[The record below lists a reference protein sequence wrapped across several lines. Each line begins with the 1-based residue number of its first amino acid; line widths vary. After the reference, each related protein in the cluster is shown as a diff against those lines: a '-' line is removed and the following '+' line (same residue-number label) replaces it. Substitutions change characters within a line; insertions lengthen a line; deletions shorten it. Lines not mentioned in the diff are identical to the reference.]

1 MNKQVFQ
8 SFIPDDKPI
17 TAIAVIEDIQKCPSG
32 YTVISK
38 TVDQDTDADM
48 WRESAF
54 FLRKTRYL
62 CVSKTESLFQIDYIV
77 ENICIINEKET
88 PPDGFCLIA
97 RTLDSDQR
105 AWRKRQICYRL
116 SKRALAKSCITD
128 IVFQSKSKKH
138 LEGYVSAGDLN
149 GLTLCY
155 KQGANVNETPTDHLY
170 PITPSRNSLLGPT
183 SPYENISPTGQIIG
197 PGGRK
202 QRAPSPPPGNH
213 PVRPAPR
220 PPPSNY
226 ATIGPDDGLHGVPF
240 VLNPLINNS
249 LDHVLKSVP
258 HIKAKTAEE
267 IEQEFSYDFKL
278 EKSLTQIKD

>member
-1 MNKQVFQ
+1 MIRQVFQ

-17 TAIAVIEDIQKCPSG
+17 TAISVLEDVQKCPSS

-38 TVDQDTDADM
+38 TLDQDSDADM

-62 CVSKTESLFQIDYIV
+62 CVSKTEGIPDYIV

-97 RTLDSDQR
+97 RTIDSDQR

-116 SKRALAKSCITD
+116 TKRSLAKSCISD
-128 IVFQSKSKKH
+128 IVFQAKSKKP

-155 KQGANVNETPTDHLY
+155 KQGANVNEMPSDHLY
-170 PITPSRNSLLGPT
+170 PQTPSRNSIIGLP
-183 SPYENISPTGQIIG
+183 SSYENIAPAR
-197 PGGRK
+197 PK
-202 QRAPSPPPGNH
+202 LRAPSPPLDYSPNNLR
-213 PVRPAPR
+213 PSRPAPR

-240 VLNPLINNS
+240 ELNPLINNS
-249 LDHVLKSVP
+249 MDSVLKSVP
-258 HIKAKTAEE
+258 QIKAKTAEE
-267 IEQEFSYDFKL
+267 IEQEFIYDFKL
-278 EKSLTQIKD
+278 EKSLVSVKVEL

>member
-1 MNKQVFQ
+1 MNE
-8 SFIPDDKPI
+8 ID
-17 TAIAVIEDIQKCPSG
+17 ENDIHHQRTSNEESYVSKKI
-32 YTVISK
+32 ISK

-170 PITPSRNSLLGPT
+170 PILELSPKISLIMLWIIEPNEWSHRTFRSIPT
-183 SPYENISPTGQIIG
+183 VPHTS
-197 PGGRK
+197 
-202 QRAPSPPPGNH
+202 
-213 PVRPAPR
+213 
-220 PPPSNY
+220 
-226 ATIGPDDGLHGVPF
+226 GLHGVPF

-267 IEQEFSYDFKL
+267 IEQECRCPHQPNRGAYEGPPKSGEFSYDFKL